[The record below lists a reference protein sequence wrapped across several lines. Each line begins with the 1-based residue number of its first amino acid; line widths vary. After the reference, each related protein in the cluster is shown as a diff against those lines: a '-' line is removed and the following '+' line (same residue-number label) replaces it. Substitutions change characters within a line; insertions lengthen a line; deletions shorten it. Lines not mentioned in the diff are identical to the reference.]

1 MKINYP
7 LLIILAL
14 AIVVRL
20 LFAFGWHE
28 IWWDSGVYIGMGKYV
43 YSAGENGLWEHIRP
57 PLLPLILGLFWKI
70 GLDPALFGRLLE
82 ILLMTGTVYLTYKL
96 ARNWWEEKTAIIASL
111 IVALSPIF
119 YYLSFHQYTEIPST
133 FLILLAVWL
142 AVKEKPFWAGIATGL
157 AFLTKF
163 YTGMF
168 IVIILIPL
176 LFSKKWK
183 ESIQAI
189 AGFAMVTA
197 PYFIWSWIAYGSPIA
212 TFLAAQDAISK
223 ALGCNV
229 LRYKPWWQYGW
240 WLIFSETGLNILALL
255 GIFALWKKWN
265 RKHTLF
271 ALSLAIPAIY
281 LMQLHCRDYRYLTLL
296 IPFTAMLTGLGT
308 TWICDKIK
316 IKKTGFIIL
325 VILLGLWM
333 MNTSIQYYYGNEL
346 QQPDTA
352 AEEYFGYLADK
363 EIKGEI
369 WTANPIVAA
378 YTNAKIEKMYYP
390 IYSTSLSQDF
400 EDYLGTDKVGAVML
414 DNCGGGIIC
423 PSDDTECT
431 AKTEQMIKT
440 LDEKYSLV
448 FDKQTGRCWYKI
460 WVKR

>member
-1 MKINYP
+1 MKLNYP

-14 AIVVRL
+14 ALVVRL
-20 LFAFGWHE
+20 FFAFGWHE
-28 IWWDSGVYIGMGKYV
+28 VWWDSGVYIGMGKYV

-57 PLLPLILGLFWKI
+57 PLMPIILGLFWKI
-70 GLDPALFGRLLE
+70 GLDPALIGRLFE
-82 ILLMTGTVYLTYKL
+82 IILMTGIVYLTYKL
-96 ARNWWEEKTAIIASL
+96 ALHWWEEKTAIIASL
-111 IVALSPIF
+111 IVALSPMF

-142 AVKEKPFWAGIATGL
+142 AVKEKHFWAGIAIGL

-168 IVIILIPL
+168 IVIILITL
-176 LFSKKWK
+176 LLSKKWK
-183 ESIQAI
+183 QSAYAI
-189 AGFAMVTA
+189 AGFAIVTA
-197 PYFIWSWIAYGSPIA
+197 PYFIFSWIAYGSPIA

-229 LRYKPWWQYGW
+229 LRYKPWWQYGY
-240 WLIFSETGLNILALL
+240 WLIISETKLHILALL

-265 RKHTLF
+265 KKYALF
-271 ALSLAIPAIY
+271 VLSLAIPALY

-308 TWICDKIK
+308 MWICDKTK

-325 VILLGLWM
+325 AILLGLWM
-333 MNTSIQYYYGNEL
+333 AHTSIQYYYGNEI
-346 QQPDTA
+346 QQPDLI
-352 AEEYFGYLADK
+352 AEEYFSYLQDK

-378 YTNAKIEKMYYP
+378 HTDAKIEKMYYP
-390 IYSTSLSQDF
+390 IYNTKLSQDF
-400 EDYLGTDKVGAVML
+400 ENYISTDKVGAVML

-423 PSDDTECT
+423 PPDDTEC
-431 AKTEQMIKT
+431 AARTEQMIKII
-440 LDEKYSLV
+440 DENYSLV

-460 WVKR
+460 WVTS